1 MDDNLNRFL
10 EAQETD
16 YPVALREIRNGRKTS
31 HWMWYI
37 FPQLRGLGRS
47 QYAHFYGISGRKEAE
62 AYLRHPVLG
71 KRLLEIS
78 AALLGL
84 ENSSAYRV
92 MGSPDDMKLKSSMT
106 LFASLANTDP
116 VFERVLQK
124 FFNGERDRK
133 TLELMEKAE

>member
-1 MDDNLNRFL
+1 MDDDLNRFL

-47 QYAHFYGISGRKEAE
+47 HYAHLYGISDRKEAE

-84 ENSSAYRV
+84 ETSSAYGV

-124 FFNGERDRK
+124 FFNCERDRK
-133 TLELMEKAE
+133 TLELMEIAE